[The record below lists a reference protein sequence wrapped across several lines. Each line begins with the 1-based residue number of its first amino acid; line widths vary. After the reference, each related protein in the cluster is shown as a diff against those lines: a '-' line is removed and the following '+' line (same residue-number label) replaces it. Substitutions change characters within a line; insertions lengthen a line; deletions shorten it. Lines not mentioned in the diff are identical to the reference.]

1 MRTFNVV
8 SMRSIVTHCYC
19 RWEEK
24 LSFEARQRHAF
35 AILGPPAHGTL
46 TAFDEKTGRVTYT
59 PAKGWKGGDRFTF
72 KAVDATGPSSNR
84 GTVTI
89 TAK

>member
-1 MRTFNVV
+1 MRY
-8 SMRSIVTHCYC
+8 IVTHC

-24 LSFEARQRHAF
+24 LIFEARQRHAF

-59 PAKGWKGGDRFTF
+59 PAKGWKGANFFTF
-72 KAVDATGPSSNR
+72 KASDATGPSSNR
-84 GTVTI
+84 DMVTVMVR
-89 TAK
+89 

>member
-1 MRTFNVV
+1 L
-8 SMRSIVTHCYC
+8 H
-19 RWEEK
+19 
-24 LSFEARQRHAF
+24 F
-35 AILGPPAHGTL
+35 ATTVGAE

-59 PAKGWKGGDRFTF
+59 PAKGWKGTHFFTF

-89 TAK
+89 TVK